1 MVGAGDLRCSLGLE
15 VGSQDGDEPS
25 FLAALDKIQKT
36 ADKNDLAVLGF
47 AMSPD
52 ILSRRLNRGW
62 RAFIVHADGSGIFN
76 SGVQSFRSSVEFAE
90 SVKDA
95 MTPVNGH
102 GNK

>member
-25 FLAALDKIQKT
+25 FLAALDKIQKA
-36 ADKNDLAVLGF
+36 ADENDLAVLGF

-62 RAFIVHADGSGIFN
+62 RAFIVHADGSGIFS
-76 SGVQSFRSSVEFAE
+76 SGTQSFRSNVDFAE
-90 SVKDA
+90 SVKNA
-95 MTPVNGH
+95 KMHVNGH
-102 GNK
+102 GMK